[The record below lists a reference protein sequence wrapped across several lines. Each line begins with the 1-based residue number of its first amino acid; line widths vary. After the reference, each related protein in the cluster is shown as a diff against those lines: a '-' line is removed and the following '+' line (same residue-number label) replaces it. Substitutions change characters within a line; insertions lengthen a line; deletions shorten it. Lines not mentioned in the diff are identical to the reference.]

1 MVKSERSFKR
11 KTWNIDYDV
20 ARKLEIKAVE
30 QEMSQTE
37 LVNIILK
44 KGLKQMD
51 NQTELEIE

>member
-1 MVKSERSFKR
+1 MAKSDKAFKR

-20 ARKLEIKAVE
+20 ARKLEITAVE
-30 QEMSQTE
+30 KDMSQTD

-44 KGLKQMD
+44 KGLKQME

>member
-1 MVKSERSFKR
+1 MAKSERAFKR

-20 ARKLEIKAVE
+20 ARKLEITAVE
-30 QEMSQTE
+30 KDMSQTD

-44 KGLKQMD
+44 QGLKQMK

>member
-1 MVKSERSFKR
+1 MAKSDKAFER